1 MAVAVSVVV
10 VDRVAV
16 TVPVREAIEGV
27 GGALSVPVKDGVD
40 RDVPV
45 PLCDP
50 VCVSDP
56 VRLWVRGPVPVAVGV
71 TGAVTDAV
79 TGGVCEFV

>member
-1 MAVAVSVVV
+1 MVV

-27 GGALSVPVKDGVD
+27 GGALSVPVMDGVD
-40 RDVPV
+40 WDVPV

-56 VRLWVRGPVPVAVGV
+56 VRL
-71 TGAVTDAV
+71 
-79 TGGVCEFV
+79 